1 MYVLEDKD
9 PGPPFAITISANRA
23 LPNSKYL
30 VTGLVRNDADE
41 TYEAIGVNA
50 TFWDDEGFRH
60 RPNDARVRVPC
71 TLLAPG
77 ESCPYYL
84 ETTVRRP
91 VAVVLHPEGR
101 PTERESAQVTLSQVQ
116 LIDDGLNSIRL
127 TGVATNDNSFKIKNP
142 IVMGV
147 LIDRYGQL
155 VSLGYQYVVAEDI
168 EPGAAVRFELRVPR
182 TSYASY
188 RTYAQAERDWQ

>member
-1 MYVLEDKD
+1 MFVLEDKD
-9 PGPPFAITISANRA
+9 PGPPFTITVSANRA

-30 VTGLVRNDADE
+30 VTGLVRNDAAE
-41 TYEAIGVNA
+41 TYEAIGVNV
-50 TFWDDEGFRH
+50 TFWDDEGFRQGP
-60 RPNDARVRVPC
+60 RDARVPC

-101 PTERESAQVTLSQVQ
+101 PTKRESAPVALSQVRMV
-116 LIDDGLNSIRL
+116 DDGLASIRM
-127 TGVATNDNSFKIKNP
+127 TGLVTNENPFKIKNP

-147 LIDRYGQL
+147 LIDRYGQM
-155 VSLGYQYVVAEDI
+155 VSLGYQYVTVEDI
-168 EPGAAVRFELRVPR
+168 EPGASVRFELRVPR